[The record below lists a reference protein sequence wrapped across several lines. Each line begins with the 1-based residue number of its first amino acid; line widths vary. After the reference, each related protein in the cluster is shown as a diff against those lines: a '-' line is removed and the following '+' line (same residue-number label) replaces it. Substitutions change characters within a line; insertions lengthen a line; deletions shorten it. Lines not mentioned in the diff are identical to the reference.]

1 MKELMLVLSFVIGYP
16 LFMAFT
22 YLLIKIIFPSTDKV
36 MAEQQ
41 REREMLLIKAQRIKK
56 YESTNSTMILTQ

>member
-22 YLLIKIIFPSTDKV
+22 YLLIKLIFPSTDKV
-36 MAEQQ
+36 AAEQQ
-41 REREMLLIKAQRIKK
+41 RERRALLIKAKRVRKHVPLH
-56 YESTNSTMILTQ
+56 TRMILTQ